1 MAFYDWDH
9 NGKKDIVDDYIEYN
23 IYKECTKENDNSNS
37 YSSNNY
43 SNNNNYRSGKGVSN
57 FGAGCGTVLTIII
70 ASVISGALGLEG
82 TPLVIVF
89 IILCVLVGGCI
100 AWYFDE
106 IGF

>member
-1 MAFYDWDH
+1 MAFYDWDR
-9 NGKKDIVDDYIEYN
+9 NGKNDAVDDFIEYN
-23 IYKECTKENDNSNS
+23 VYKQSTQ
-37 YSSNNY
+37 
-43 SNNNNYRSGKGVSN
+43 NNNNYRSGKGVSN

-70 ASVISGALGLEG
+70 AAAIAGALGLEG

-89 IILCVLVGGCI
+89 IILCAIIGGCI

>member
-1 MAFYDWDH
+1 MAFFDWD
-9 NGKKDIVDDYIEYN
+9 NDGDKDVFDDFIEYN
-23 IYKECTKENDNSNS
+23 VYKQSTQND
-37 YSSNNY
+37 
-43 SNNNNYRSGKGVSN
+43 NNYRSGKGVSN

-70 ASVISGALGLEG
+70 AAAIVGTLGLEG

-106 IGF
+106 KGL